1 MKNKEINQS
10 AYYISLKKMQEIPV
24 KIAIFCSILKA
35 NNKWVMMDMY
45 TELCWKDIYF
55 HLYLFNDDDDHH
67 HIVFMCNEG
76 GSE

>member
-1 MKNKEINQS
+1 
-10 AYYISLKKMQEIPV
+10 MQEIPV
-24 KIAIFCSILKA
+24 KIAIFRSILKA
-35 NNKWVMMDMY
+35 NKKWVMMDIY
-45 TELCWKDIYF
+45 TEQCWKDIYF